1 MFTSEVRHGTLAAT
15 ITNQPARWVTVA
27 AKTAIAAAFGLAIGV
42 AGMTAGLSGGVI
54 GGLGRGNKAGMLST
68 ALWGLLLTM
77 LAPVF
82 GLGVG
87 MIIRSSSAA
96 VSTLLVWTFVIENL
110 LRGIAPAE
118 LTRLLPFSAADGL
131 LAIQS
136 AGDTAASHAWR

>member
-1 MFTSEVRHGTLAAT
+1 MFTSEVQHGTLAAT